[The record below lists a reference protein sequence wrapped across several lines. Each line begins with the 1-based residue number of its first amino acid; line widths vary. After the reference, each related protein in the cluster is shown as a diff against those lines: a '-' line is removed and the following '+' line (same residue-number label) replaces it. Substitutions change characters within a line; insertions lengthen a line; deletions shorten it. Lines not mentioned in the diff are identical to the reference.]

1 MTAVDKNTPV
11 TQSFPIPRRC
21 PYAPPPE
28 YVGLREEGP
37 LAKVSLP
44 GGGTAWVVTRHAEAR
59 QALTDPRISTD
70 SSRPGFPTLDP
81 RPAAAREKEEPPRDG
96 FFIDMDPPEHDTYRR
111 MLISEFSV
119 RRVREMRPAIQ
130 RVTDGLID
138 DMVAAGSPADLVESY
153 GLALPSLVI
162 CRLLGVPYA
171 DHAFFESRTRTMVTQ
186 TGDPA
191 TGRAAA
197 EEIRSYLSALITEA
211 ERRPGDDLIGRLV
224 TERRATGE
232 LSHEALTGMAFLLLV
247 AGHETTANMIPLGVL
262 TLLEHPGALA
272 GPRADPALWPGVVD
286 ELLRYHTV
294 VDWAGGDRMAIE
306 DLEIGGRLVR
316 AGDGIFVL
324 NAAANRDE
332 NAFPEPD
339 TFDVR
344 RAARHHLAFGYGI
357 HQCLGQNLARTEL
370 EIAYETLFRR
380 LPGLRLTEPVEELPF
395 KYDSAIFGVRRLPLA
410 W

>member
-1 MTAVDKNTPV
+1 MAETPAPE
-11 TQSFPIPRRC
+11 FPMARRC
-21 PYAPPPE
+21 PFDPPPE
-28 YVGLREEGP
+28 LSRIQ
-37 LAKVSLP
+37 
-44 GGGTAWVVTRHAEAR
+44 HR
-59 QALTDPRISTD
+59 QAPVARVKIWDGSTPWVITRYDDVRAVLADPRV
-70 SSRPGFPTLDP
+70 SSDTGLAGFPSPSDGL
-81 RPAAAREKEEPPRDG
+81 AARRQHAKT
-96 FFIDMDPPEHDTYRR
+96 FINMDDPEHAAQRR
-111 MLISEFSV
+111 LLTSDFMIKKIEG
-119 RRVREMRPAIQ
+119 MRPQIQ
-130 RVTDGLID
+130 QITDDLID
-138 DMVAAGSPADLVESY
+138 EMLAGPKPADLVDT
-153 GLALPSLVI
+153 LALPLPSLVI

-186 TGDPA
+186 TGAPE
-191 TGRAAA
+191 TGRAAS

-232 LSHEALTGMAFLLLV
+232 LSHEALTAMALLLLV

-262 TLLEHPGALA
+262 TLLENPGALDA
-272 GPRADPALWPGVVD
+272 SRADPALWPGVVE

-332 NAFPEPD
+332 HAFPAPD

-357 HQCLGQNLARTEL
+357 HQCLGQNLARAEL

>member
-28 YVGLREEGP
+28 YADLREEGP

-81 RPAAAREKEEPPRDG
+81 RPAAVREKAEPSRDG
-96 FFIDMDPPEHDTYRR
+96 FFIGLVPPEHDTYRR

-162 CRLLGVPYA
+162 CRLLGVPSA
-171 DHAFFESRTRTMVTQ
+171 ALPFRPSSPLPPLSLLAPPSAPPPRGR
-186 TGDPA
+186 PA
-191 TGRAAA
+191 PRPRPRGPEGPGRAG
-197 EEIRSYLSALITEA
+197 
-211 ERRPGDDLIGRLV
+211 P
-224 TERRATGE
+224 
-232 LSHEALTGMAFLLLV
+232 HE
-247 AGHETTANMIPLGVL
+247 
-262 TLLEHPGALA
+262 
-272 GPRADPALWPGVVD
+272 
-286 ELLRYHTV
+286 
-294 VDWAGGDRMAIE
+294 
-306 DLEIGGRLVR
+306 
-316 AGDGIFVL
+316 
-324 NAAANRDE
+324 
-332 NAFPEPD
+332 
-339 TFDVR
+339 
-344 RAARHHLAFGYGI
+344 
-357 HQCLGQNLARTEL
+357 
-370 EIAYETLFRR
+370 
-380 LPGLRLTEPVEELPF
+380 
-395 KYDSAIFGVRRLPLA
+395 
-410 W
+410 